1 MHVDYSENGLKAAA
15 RYNRKDIC
23 DVAQPA
29 LDAEDRGERPR
40 YAPVRRDPIAV
51 LDWRSVDESE
61 VVATQNRALS
71 AVLESGE
78 FMREML
84 IHVPPK
90 CPEALRYYWVP
101 DQQPDEVLIIKFAD
115 TGATDGSGI
124 AKHCIHGSCV
134 LPGTEDE
141 PARESIECRVM
152 AFFD

>member
-40 YAPVRRDPIAV
+40 YAVYSIWRAVQPVRRDPIAV
-51 LDWRSVDESE
+51 LDWRSVDKSE

-84 IHVPPK
+84 IH
-90 CPEALRYYWVP
+90 
-101 DQQPDEVLIIKFAD
+101 QPDEVLIIKFAD